1 MKLILSSLLL
11 FFTLF
16 SIGQTEWQI
25 ELSTK
30 IPDLRMGVWVK
41 GDYTIL
47 VNLDSISKHLRRSQQ
62 NMTNA
67 IEYYGEQDSNFVN
80 YYKATATRYDVAATQ
95 TEEAKD
101 GFDLQ
106 TLILY
111 EGRENLNQNN
121 GNSRILVS
129 FIKQQVEQGKA
140 LVFYKGERVFKLC
153 CTSKLRDEGI
163 TFSEILNRGYETIIF
178 FEQPEN
184 YLFYEYSNMGW

>member
-1 MKLILSSLLL
+1 MKLALLSILL

-16 SIGQTEWQI
+16 SFGQTEWEI

-30 IPDLRMGVWVK
+30 KPDSRMGVWVK
-41 GDYTIL
+41 GDYTIMI
-47 VNLDSISKHLRRSQQ
+47 NLDSISTYLRRSQQ
-62 NMTNA
+62 NMTKA

-80 YYKATATRYDVAATQ
+80 YYKASANRYNVAATQ

-129 FIKQQVEQGKA
+129 FIKQQVEQEKA

-153 CTSKLRDEGI
+153 STFKLRDEGI

-178 FEQPEN
+178 FDQPEN
-184 YLFYEYSNMGW
+184 YLFYEYYIMGW

>member
-1 MKLILSSLLL
+1 MKLVFLTFLL

-16 SIGQTEWQI
+16 SNGQTEWEI
-25 ELSTK
+25 ELYTK
-30 IPDLRMGVWVK
+30 MPDSRMGVWVK
-41 GDYTIL
+41 GDYTIK
-47 VNLDSISKHLRRSQQ
+47 VNLDSISTYLRRSQQ
-62 NMTNA
+62 NTTKA

-80 YYKATATRYDVAATQ
+80 YYKATANRYNVAATQ

-140 LVFYKGERVFKLC
+140 LVFYKGEPIFKLC

-163 TFSEILNRGYETIIF
+163 TFSEILNRGYETITF
-178 FEQPEN
+178 FDQPEN
-184 YLFYEYSNMGW
+184 YLFYEYYIMGW

>member
-1 MKLILSSLLL
+1 M
-11 FFTLF
+11 
-16 SIGQTEWQI
+16 
-25 ELSTK
+25 
-30 IPDLRMGVWVK
+30 PDSRMGVWVK
-41 GDYTIL
+41 GDYTIK
-47 VNLDSISKHLRRSQQ
+47 VNLDSISTYLRRSQQ
-62 NMTNA
+62 TMTKA

-80 YYKATATRYDVAATQ
+80 YYKATANRYNVAATQ

-106 TLILY
+106 SLILY
-111 EGRENLNQNN
+111 EGRENQNQNN

-129 FIKQQVEQGKA
+129 FIKQQVEQGTA

-178 FEQPEN
+178 FDQPEN
-184 YLFYEYSNMGW
+184 YLFYDYSNMGW

>member
-1 MKLILSSLLL
+1 MKLIFLSFLL
-11 FFTLF
+11 FFTFLA
-16 SIGQTEWQI
+16 SGQTEWEI

-30 IPDLRMGVWVK
+30 KPDSRMGVWVK
-41 GDYTIL
+41 GDYTIMI
-47 VNLDSISKHLRRSQQ
+47 NLDSISTYLRRSQQ
-62 NMTNA
+62 NMTKA
-67 IEYYGEQDSNFVN
+67 IEYYGEQDSNFIN
-80 YYKATATRYDVAATQ
+80 YYKATANRYIVAANQ

-106 TLILY
+106 SLILY

-121 GNSRILVS
+121 GNSRILIS
-129 FIKQQVEQGKA
+129 FIKQQMEQGKA
-140 LVFYKGERVFKLC
+140 LVFYKGERVLKLC

-178 FEQPEN
+178 FDQPEN